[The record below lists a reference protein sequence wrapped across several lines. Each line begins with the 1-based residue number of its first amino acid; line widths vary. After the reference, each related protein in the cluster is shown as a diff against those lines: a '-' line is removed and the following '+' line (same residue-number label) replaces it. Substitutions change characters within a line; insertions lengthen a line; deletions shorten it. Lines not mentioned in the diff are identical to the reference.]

1 MPLNPLDIF
10 IDNPNNPFEQA
21 KKFAGQAVEDVLA
34 SETGQGIM
42 EKAATPLTYLD
53 RLAVPYREYVA
64 PALTG
69 TLLTLNSNYRA
80 QNKNLSVYDQFK
92 LGQKLSKTSVPGEQE
107 WRKAISPGRAL
118 VGLIGNANFMG
129 TQGTDKLDWSDAKQV
144 NDYFTSGSA
153 QFWSGVADLG
163 FNLLD
168 PVAALAGKSVK
179 MAKKAT
185 LTRPLGSRYGK
196 VENLVAAVD
205 DGVDATS
212 KSPVRPLIDMVEKD
226 PDNLRVIAN
235 HNFVNHSGNVTSLA
249 LALSNGYKF
258 GGRQGVADVIKASM
272 GHKPTLDKLAETN
285 VTLQQQILDNT
296 GTSGVIRN
304 ELKDLNKAERKKT
317 TITPEEKEVFET
329 NRKELNDKIDALN
342 EENAKL
348 AAQGTVGELFEREAI
363 TATST
368 FSVSPTIERIRASAA
383 KTSQQGMFIDT
394 GSFSKRNLSKMVA
407 KDLGLKTPVV
417 RALMWVTPNQPLKEV
432 PSGLAFL
439 DGAPGERSFQEFD
452 ARLRQIGKL
461 TDWSAEEQIKWSQ
474 SYRGLLSKSE
484 RFNAFQN
491 LEEHGINSLL
501 QKYFGKTLEKMNP
514 AQQEAATV
522 FAREMVGA
530 TRRAKAREIDSLN
543 QKSYTVLDKVG
554 GESISYTHQEE
565 LVEGLAARRAAEDGG
580 RPVSEVDRIAV
591 RSSMSAN
598 PLTST
603 QVPNIHYQVDM
614 KFFDKI
620 MGENPRLIKK
630 MLDGILEEDWDVS
643 KVRSMMQEAERKQ
656 LLGGN
661 DVGYVAKTLGTVAMD
676 VAVEAMDTYYT
687 YVWKPFTLL
696 SLKYTTR
703 NVAEG
708 WLRVAAS
715 MVDFSSQDGFGWTE
729 MVTALK
735 DSGSVARY
743 LGNQGVRKQSGKAK
757 KEFDQRTEDMKFDQ
771 GLIKKQLGEPT
782 TSAKGAA
789 TVSRDAMLSAA
800 KREEFKNHDGMTLCI
815 KFSQRQLDQLKKY
828 KSFGVP
834 EADAAV
840 KTMQTDVFDALN
852 NTTGYGSKD
861 ADALIAH
868 LSAGEYNEALRLS
881 NMADPVEMMK
891 AIAKYRDNVEKALVQ
906 LNKHNLEAETSVKYA
921 VENTKFALGRLQLH
935 ADKTI
940 DLIKTRAEMQGNL
953 AKIAGETAA
962 GGKITKSFSGI
973 NQTEI
978 YPGVKIDASLAG
990 EADTMLREATSSRAS
1005 ATRVLAN
1012 ETSITGHGMMSN
1024 GFARTAVNTNDSVWP
1039 QAHADYVNNVLM
1051 KDAVARKM
1059 VEHLADGKSVSDA
1072 KELVRTWID
1081 SADQEAIAWKREVKQ
1096 NMSEH
1101 SKSMDTKFT
1110 YDDQLDVTHFQIEQ
1124 YLPTGSEVPG
1134 VAYDSIHAKA
1144 LDGLTPTESAKIN
1157 LRDRHPVMAARELH
1171 DVTFGNMYKNAVAKV
1186 FAAIGTLPEDHL
1198 VRHPFFNMVHD
1209 NEAKRIAK
1217 IYASQARKMPGATDE
1232 SVRLYVEKN
1241 APRIKEAAVN
1251 RAYKELMQRLYSVE
1265 RYTDPGKFIRF
1276 ITPFYMAHQNS
1287 SRFWLGT
1294 TLRNPETAY
1303 MLAKAYNAPYRAGYV
1318 FDEEGNIV
1326 SEGNPWDKDTAK
1338 QTVEFTAPSWIR
1350 GFTGKEKWGFN
1361 PGGLDII
1368 FQGQAPI
1375 VPTLG
1380 GPAGE
1385 VIGGAAIREAAKRTN
1400 IDSFLQDQTGMS
1412 FDEVSN
1418 KYILPFYTK
1427 NQGLGTLAAIES
1439 SGIPFNSATISLLA
1453 AIAGNTGHLPIIE
1466 DAIPDVKNRWISRYL
1481 SAREQVVVEMTMN
1494 GEALDESVIEKR
1506 ASDIAQK
1513 SLIVESVSSFVGPVV
1528 AVKMNSEKTKALSQ
1542 RLKTLQG
1549 DPAYGYN
1556 GGALQLAKELDEQG
1570 IAYSNGIVSALMA
1583 TTTTNRFGFMSNTE
1597 TVKNVQSNLAMLE
1610 KADLYKPDNPFIGEL
1625 FNVVGPNSEY
1635 SPIADD
1641 NLYTIKVN
1649 DKPVKS
1655 RDMSPVEAE
1664 RQAQMRA
1671 AWSDYFTNL
1680 DAIKADAESK
1690 GIKKGTPEYQK
1701 YEFWQDNL
1709 YDLVAKQYPIWAEK
1723 EDKITLHKSDSYIE
1737 LATMAIADKQF
1748 MATAGKNNKAI
1759 AGLQQYMIARG
1770 EILAQLEQSRALT
1783 GVQGLDTKA
1792 NRYYSIWM
1800 ANTAQAIINDY
1811 PEFKQM
1817 YNRYLS
1823 NDELN
1828 VIGYKPMVDGVK

>member
-1 MPLNPLDIF
+1 MPQNPLDII

-21 KKFAGQAVEDVLA
+21 KRFAGQAVADVMG
-34 SETGQGIM
+34 SDTGQALV
-42 EKAATPLTYLD
+42 EKAAGPLTVLD

-69 TLLTLNSNYRA
+69 ALLTLNSNYRA
-80 QNKNLSVYDQFK
+80 QNKNLSVYDQLQ
-92 LGQKLSKTSVPGEQE
+92 LGFKLSKTTVPGEE
-107 WRKAISPGRAL
+107 PWRRAVSPGRAL

-196 VENLVAAVD
+196 VENLVAD
-205 DGVDATS
+205 TNDAIDPLS
-212 KSPVRPLIDMVEKD
+212 KSPVRPLIDLVEKN
-226 PDNLRVIAN
+226 PDDLRVIAN

-249 LALSNGYKF
+249 LALSNGFKF
-258 GGRQGVADVIKASM
+258 GGREGVADVIKAAM
-272 GHKPTLDKLAETN
+272 GHKPTLDKLGETN
-285 VTLQQQILDNT
+285 VNLQQQILDNT
-296 GTSGVIRN
+296 GTTSVIRN
-304 ELKDLNKAERKKT
+304 ELKDLDKAERKKN
-317 TITPEEKEVFET
+317 TITPEQQQIIEA
-329 NRKELNDKIDALN
+329 NRKELNDKIDLLN

-368 FSVSPTIERIRASAA
+368 FSVSPFIERVRAGVAN
-383 KTSQQGMFIDT
+383 TSQQGMYIDT
-394 GSFSKRNLSKMVA
+394 GGFSKRTLAKMVS
-407 KDLGLKTPVV
+407 KDLGIKTPLV
-417 RALMWVTPNQPLKEV
+417 RAAMWVTPNQPLKEV
-432 PSGLAFL
+432 PAGLAFI
-439 DGAPGERSFQEFD
+439 DGAAGERSFQEFD
-452 ARLRQIGKL
+452 ARVRQIGKL
-461 TDWSAEEQIKWSQ
+461 TDWSEAEQIEWSQ
-474 SYRGLLSKSE
+474 SYRALLGKSE
-484 RFNAFQN
+484 RFNALQN
-491 LEEHGINSLL
+491 LEEHGLNSLL
-501 QKYFGKTLEKMNP
+501 QKYFGKTIEKMNP

-522 FAREMVGA
+522 FAREMVGS
-530 TRRAKAREIDSLN
+530 TRRAKAREVDNLN
-543 QKSYTVLDKVG
+543 QKNYTVLDEVG
-554 GESISYTHQEE
+554 GDSVSYTHQEE
-565 LVEGLAARRAAEDGG
+565 IVETLAARRAAEDGG
-580 RPVSEVDRIAV
+580 RPVTNVDRAAV
-591 RSSMSAN
+591 RASMSAN

-620 MGENPRLIKK
+620 MGENPRLIQK
-630 MLDGILEEDWDVS
+630 MLNGILEEDWDKS
-643 KVRSMMQEAERKQ
+643 KVLAMMQEAERKQ

-661 DVGYVAKTLGTVAMD
+661 GFGYTSKTLGTVAMD

-696 SLKYTTR
+696 SFKYTTR

-715 MVDFSSQDGFGWTE
+715 MVDFSSQDDFGWTE
-729 MVTALK
+729 MVTSLK
-735 DSGSVARY
+735 ESGSIART
-743 LGNQGVRKQSGKAK
+743 LGNAGVRRQSKKAK
-757 KEFDQRTEDMKFDQ
+757 EEFAKKTEDMKFDQ
-771 GLIKKQLGEPT
+771 GLIRKQLGEPT
-782 TSAKGAA
+782 TSAKNAA
-789 TVSRDAMLSAA
+789 IVSRDAMLDAT

-815 KFSQRQLDQLKKY
+815 KFSQRQLNQLKRY

-840 KTMQTDVFDALN
+840 KTMQTDVFDAIN
-852 NTTGYGSKD
+852 NTTGFGSKD
-861 ADALIAH
+861 ADTLIGH
-868 LSAGEYNEALRLS
+868 LAAGEYNEALRLS
-881 NMADPVEMMK
+881 SMADPVEMMT

-940 DLIKTRAEMQGNL
+940 DLIKTRAEMQGQL
-953 AKIAGETAA
+953 AKIAGETTP

-973 NQTEI
+973 KQLEI
-978 YPGVKIDASLAG
+978 YPGIKIDASLAG
-990 EADTMLREATSSRAS
+990 EADDMLREATSSRAS

-1024 GFARTAVNTNDSVWP
+1024 GFARTAVNTNDSLWS

-1051 KDAVARKM
+1051 KDAAARKII
-1059 VEHLADGKSVSDA
+1059 ENLADGKSMADSVALVKTWVDSSD
-1072 KELVRTWID
+1072 I
-1081 SADQEAIAWKREVKQ
+1081 EAVAWKREVKQ

-1101 SKSMDTKFT
+1101 SKSMDTTFT
-1110 YDDQLDVTHFQIEQ
+1110 FDDQLNLSVLQIEQ
-1124 YLPTGSEVPG
+1124 YLPTASVVPG
-1134 VAYDSIHAKA
+1134 AVYDNLHRKA
-1144 LDGLTPTESAKIN
+1144 LDGLTPAESSKIN

-1171 DVTFGNMYKNAVAKV
+1171 DITFGNMYKNAVARV
-1186 FAAIGTLPEDHL
+1186 FAVIGTLPEDHL

-1209 NEAKRIAK
+1209 NEARRIAR

-1294 TLRNPETAY
+1294 TLRNPEVAY
-1303 MLAKAYNAPYRAGYV
+1303 LLAKAYNAPYRAGYV

-1326 SEGNPWDKDTAK
+1326 SEGNPWDKDTSK

-1361 PGGLDII
+1361 PGGMDII

-1385 VIGGAAIREAAKRTN
+1385 VIGGTAIREMAKRTN

-1453 AIAGNTGHLPIIE
+1453 AVAGNTGHLPIIE
-1466 DAIPDVKNRWISRYL
+1466 DVIPDVKNRWISRYL
-1481 SAREQVVVEMTMN
+1481 SAREQVVVEMTLN
-1494 GEALDESVIEKR
+1494 GEALDEAIIQQR

-1513 SLIVESVSSFVGPVV
+1513 SLIIESVSSFVGPVV
-1528 AVKMNSEKTKALSQ
+1528 ALKMNSEKTQALTQ
-1542 RLKTLQG
+1542 RLKVLQS

-1597 TVKNVQSNLAMLE
+1597 TVKNVQANLALLD
-1610 KADLYKPDNPFIGEL
+1610 KADLYKPDNPFVGEL
-1625 FNVVGPNSEY
+1625 FNVVGANSEY

-1655 RDMSPVEAE
+1655 RDMSPAEAE

-1671 AWSDYFTNL
+1671 GWSDYFTNL
-1680 DAIKADAESK
+1680 DAIKADAEAK

-1701 YEFWQDNL
+1701 YELWQDNL

-1723 EDKITLHKSDSYIE
+1723 ENKITLHKSDSYIE
-1737 LATMAIADKQF
+1737 LATMAMNDKQF

-1770 EILAQLEQSRALT
+1770 EILAQLEQSRTLT
-1783 GVQGLDTKA
+1783 GIQGLDTKA

-1800 ANTAQAIINDY
+1800 ANTAQAIIADY